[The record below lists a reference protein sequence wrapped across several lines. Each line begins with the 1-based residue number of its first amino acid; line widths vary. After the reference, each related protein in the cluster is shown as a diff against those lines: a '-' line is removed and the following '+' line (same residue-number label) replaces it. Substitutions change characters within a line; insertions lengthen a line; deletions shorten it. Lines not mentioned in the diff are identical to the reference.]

1 MKKSQMQD
9 SLGDTDVT
17 AEQDSSQD
25 PSFPIP
31 DHLPKAVGFL
41 LSQLGFE
48 VAGRFSKLM
57 ADVQLEPR
65 QFAVMRAIQAAQG
78 MSQNQVGEW
87 LRIPPSSM
95 VSVIDQLEMRGLVE
109 RRPHPTDR
117 RSRLLHITTHGT
129 ETLDR
134 ATVLAMGLEQTIC
147 EGFSPEV
154 RGELIKL
161 LDRVTENLGLVQ
173 GLHPGV
179 PSGSHDHE
187 GADSAH

>member
-1 MKKSQMQD
+1 MQD
-9 SLGDTDVT
+9 TSGGADVT
-17 AEQDSSQD
+17 EEPGVFQA
-25 PSFPIP
+25 PRFPIP
-31 DHLPKAVGFL
+31 DHQPKAVGFL

-57 ADVQLEPR
+57 AEIQLEPR

-95 VSVIDQLEMRGLVE
+95 VSLIDQLEMRGLVE

-117 RSRLLHITTHGT
+117 RSRLLHMTAHGT

-134 ATVLAMGLEQTIC
+134 ATELAMGLEQTIC
-147 EGFSPEV
+147 EGFSAEI
-154 RGELIKL
+154 RNELLRL

-179 PSGSHDHE
+179 PSEGHDHE
-187 GADSAH
+187 GAGTPD

>member
-1 MKKSQMQD
+1 MEKSQMQD
-9 SLGDTDVT
+9 SSGGADVT
-17 AEQDSSQD
+17 VGQDSSQAA
-25 PSFPIP
+25 SFPIP
-31 DHLPKAVGFL
+31 DQPPKAVGFL

-57 ADVQLEPR
+57 TEVQLEPR
-65 QFAVMRAIQAAQG
+65 QFAVMRAIQVAQG

-95 VSVIDQLEMRGLVE
+95 VGVIDQLEMRGLVE

-147 EGFSPEV
+147 EGFSFEV
-154 RGELIKL
+154 RDELLQL
-161 LDRVTENLGLVQ
+161 LDRVTANLGLVQ

-179 PSGSHDHE
+179 PSESHDHE
-187 GADSAH
+187 GADSPH

>member
-1 MKKSQMQD
+1 MQD
-9 SLGDTDVT
+9 TSHGADVT
-17 AEQDSSQD
+17 DAQDSSAD
-25 PSFPIP
+25 LHAPIP

-48 VAGRFSKLM
+48 VAGRFTKLM
-57 ADVQLEPR
+57 AEVQLEPR

-95 VSVIDQLEMRGLVE
+95 VSVIDQLESRRLVE
-109 RRPHPTDR
+109 RRAHPTDR
-117 RSRLLHITTHGT
+117 RARLLHITAQGT

-147 EGFSPEV
+147 EGFAPEV
-154 RGELIKL
+154 RMELIRL

-173 GLHPGV
+173 GLHPGM
-179 PSGSHDHE
+179 PSSAHTHE
-187 GADSAH
+187 GTGSPH